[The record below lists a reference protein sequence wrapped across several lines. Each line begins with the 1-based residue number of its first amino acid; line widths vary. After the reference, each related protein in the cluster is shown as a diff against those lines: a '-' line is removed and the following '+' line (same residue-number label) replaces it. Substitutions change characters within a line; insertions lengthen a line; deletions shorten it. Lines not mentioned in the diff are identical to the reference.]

1 MQLSVLMPVYSKESP
16 AHLRQCLESLAAQTL
31 PADEVVLVED
41 GPLGRSLHATIA
53 DYRAV
58 LPIVSL
64 PLPTHGGLG
73 VALRAGLLICR
84 GDYVARMD
92 ADDICVPDRFQR
104 QVDFL
109 DCNPQVDVVGSAIE
123 EFSESRKAARSI
135 RCLPASGRAL
145 MRFAQSRNPLN
156 HMTVMFRRAS
166 VLAAGSYQHFP
177 GFEDYHL
184 WSRMLSLGHRL
195 HNLEVILVQ
204 VRCGNAMQ
212 SRRGGLAYLKREVA
226 FQLFLH
232 EVGLVAAP
240 GCIRNILLRTPIRL
254 VPARFRQAVYQRFLR
269 DRLTP
274 GRATGKSQRPGS

>member
-1 MQLSVLMPVYSKESP
+1 MRLSVLMPVYSKESP

-31 PADEVVLVED
+31 PAGEVVLVED
-41 GPLGRSLHATIA
+41 GPLGRSLQATIA

-64 PLPTHGGLG
+64 ALPMHGGLG
-73 VALRAGLLICR
+73 VALRAGMLVCS

-92 ADDICVPDRFQR
+92 ADDICVPDRFRR

-109 DCNPQVDVVGSAIE
+109 DCNPRVDVIGSAIE
-123 EFSESRKAARSI
+123 EFGESRKAARSI
-135 RCLPASGRAL
+135 RRLPTSGGAL
-145 MRFAQSRNPLN
+145 LHFAQSRNPLN
-156 HMTVMFRRAS
+156 HMTVMFRKAS
-166 VLAAGSYQHFP
+166 VLDAGSYQHFP

-184 WSRMLSLGHRL
+184 WARMLRLGQCLR
-195 HNLEVILVQ
+195 NAEEILVR
-204 VRCGNAMQ
+204 VRGGSGMQ
-212 SRRGGLAYLKREVA
+212 SRRGGLAYLKQEVA

-232 EVGLVAAP
+232 EVGLVAAS

-274 GRATGKSQRPGS
+274 GRAAGKSQRLES